1 MQYAKSLRFAGMLLD
16 AQECDYT
23 DFINHGL
30 RCPNCSGT
38 VFLVAGSQ
46 RELHSRKLKSGESV
60 AVKGSIVPA
69 HFSHHSTDK
78 TQIADCELRSAK
90 MTQVQRQAFQAQ
102 ARGQVARIFRQKFFA
117 MVKTSIKLHDF
128 DSTNTVLLDL
138 WQRASL
144 KQPIAAKAQ
153 LTTFIDMLCRQFTIP
168 GQIKHSKEGLDY
180 AIEKWGNQITENPNG
195 IPEIYRSQFKSWSNV
210 LDRQMQ
216 CLIVAEAIDYVCHK
230 SQKTVLQELMKC
242 ALYSWILGHSS
253 NDILIRKGFV
263 SQQQKTDI
271 YNTLMFESVAH
282 DLRLIEE
289 SEMLQS
295 MIRTTRQFIGLGRE
309 EFEAIFMFVRN
320 DIVQILTFVN
330 WSDEFEKREKHSK
343 QN

>member
-60 AVKGSIVPA
+60 TVKGSIVPA

-78 TQIADCELRSAK
+78 AQIADCELRSAK

-128 DSTNTVLLDL
+128 DSTDKVLLDL

-153 LTTFIDMLCRQFTIP
+153 LTTFIDMLCRQFVIP
-168 GQIKHSKEGLDY
+168 GQIKHSKEGLSN
-180 AIEKWGNQITENPNG
+180 AIERWGEQVVDPKQIPARYQE
-195 IPEIYRSQFKSWSNV
+195 RFKSWANA

-230 SQKTVLQELMKC
+230 SQKALLQELMKC
-242 ALYSWILGHSS
+242 ALYSWILAHSYAS
-253 NDILIRKGFV
+253 LISAQGLTSRAR
-263 SQQQKTDI
+263 TEEI
-271 YNTLMFESVAH
+271 YNTLMVEAVVFNQQ
-282 DLRLIEE
+282 LISDEE
-289 SEMLQS
+289 MAQA
-295 MIRTTRQFIGLGRE
+295 MVRTTRQLIGLDRE
-309 EFEAIFMFVRN
+309 EFELIFLFVRD
-320 DIVQILTFVN
+320 DIVQILTFVD
-330 WSDEFEKREKHSK
+330 WADEFEKREK
-343 QN
+343 